1 MSDESTGEMH
11 SVEEECPSCH
21 FSFVP
26 LDFEMV
32 KIEGNDYIATVC
44 PECGALNVI
53 EKDEIVAGAPV
64 DPKEEA
70 MKKWLAFMRVI

>member
-1 MSDESTGEMH
+1 MPNEDTREMH
-11 SVEEECPSCH
+11 QVEGECPSCH

-32 KIEGNDYIATVC
+32 EIEGENYIATVC
-44 PECGALNVI
+44 PECGALNAI
-53 EKDEIVAGAPV
+53 EKDNFTAGAPV

-70 MKKWLAFMRVI
+70 MKKWLSFMRVI